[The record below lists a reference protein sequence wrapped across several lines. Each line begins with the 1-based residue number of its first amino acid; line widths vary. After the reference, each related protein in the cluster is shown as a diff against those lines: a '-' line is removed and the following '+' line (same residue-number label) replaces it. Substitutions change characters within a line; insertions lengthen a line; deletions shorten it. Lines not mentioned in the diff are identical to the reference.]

1 MPRAHPIELRERVVN
16 AYEDGEGTYVEL
28 AERFTVGEATVKR
41 WVWLKARTGGL
52 EPAPMGGSRSSLFDE
67 AGLAFI
73 IDVLEAVPD
82 STCREL
88 VSAYEEEFGIVVGL
102 STMNDRVR
110 KMGYTRKRGLS
121 GRQLRSGPT
130 SSSAEKRSK
139 VNNRT

>member
-1 MPRAHPIELRERVVN
+1 
-16 AYEDGEGTYVEL
+16 
-28 AERFTVGEATVKR
+28 
-41 WVWLKARTGGL
+41 
-52 EPAPMGGSRSSLFDE
+52 MGGSRSSRFDE

-73 IDVLEAVPD
+73 TDVLAAVPD
-82 STCREL
+82 SMCREL
-88 VSAYEEEFGIVVGL
+88 VSAYEEEFGITVGL

-139 VNNRT
+139 ANNRT